1 MYFAARLYT
10 GYKEDIMTEV
20 KLPPIAEGVEK
31 ANVSYWHRA
40 IGESVKEGDDLV
52 ELVTDKATFN
62 LPSPVSGML
71 KEVLINEGDEVT
83 VGQIL
88 ARIE

>member
-1 MYFAARLYT
+1 
-10 GYKEDIMTEV
+10 MTEV
-20 KLPPIAEGVEK
+20 KLPPIAEGVDK

-40 IGESVKEGDDLV
+40 AGDSVKEGEDLV

-62 LPSPVSGML
+62 LPAPVSGMV
-71 KEVLINEGDEVT
+71 KEILVNEGDEVK

-88 ARIE
+88 AKIE

>member
-1 MYFAARLYT
+1 
-10 GYKEDIMTEV
+10 MTEV
-20 KLPPIAEGVEK
+20 KLPPIAEGVDK

-40 IGESVKEGDDLV
+40 VGDSVKEGEDLV

-62 LPSPVSGML
+62 LPAPVSGIV
-71 KEVLINEGDEVT
+71 KEVLVNEGDEAK

-88 ARIE
+88 AKIE